1 MTDTAAEADGNRN
14 LINQKLM
21 LTVFKSMGAYSR
33 YALEMSIRIA
43 QIECLLTPKLAE
55 EFKWGFFNN
64 WRGGAGKNIEDD
76 LAQEI
81 SNRLRKSI
89 VQRMGPNSKVC
100 RATTGI
106 TEVTDQFDESVVIHK
121 TSVQHTTRDTLKDEK
136 QMVED
141 KQKGNKTMKNK
152 GLQNKEQDHQ

>member
-1 MTDTAAEADGNRN
+1 
-14 LINQKLM
+14 M

-33 YALEMSIRIA
+33 YVLEMSIRFA
-43 QIECLLTPKLAE
+43 QIECLLIIPKLAE

-64 WRGGAGKNIEDD
+64 WRGGAGKTIEDD

-81 SNRLRKSI
+81 SNRLSKSI

-141 KQKGNKTMKNK
+141 KQKGNKTMTKDYK
-152 GLQNKEQDHQ
+152 TKEQEGHQ